1 MNLPLREVEP
11 QAEAAA
17 PAMPHIFVRAL
28 STPPGAP
35 WEQARAARLDSRH
48 GAPLPLAELMHQVRR
63 LDRWAP
69 GQPGRYAAFYI
80 RAREFRE
87 PFESSVE
94 VDGRTVRVKFGA
106 SSPDLR
112 RFQGA
117 GAALLAITLCGAIL
131 GTGVTLAL
139 AARREAETRLAAEEQ
154 LAASRLKLAQAH
166 RDRSN
171 QARDLRALVGHARPL
186 GEVLGDLTWVATSKT
201 PEARLTG
208 VHWERGLL
216 AVEARGEQPPFLAVD
231 RPIERSPKPL
241 RAGVWLWAV
250 GRPQDLVEQPRPV
263 AAELGP

>member
-1 MNLPLREVEP
+1 MNRPVREIAPEM
-11 QAEAAA
+11 EAGASA
-17 PAMPHIFVRAL
+17 TPHVFVRAL
-28 STPPGAP
+28 STPPGPP
-35 WEQARAARLDSRH
+35 WEQARAARLDARH
-48 GAPLPLAELMHQVRR
+48 GAPLPLPELMHQVRR

-87 PFESSVE
+87 PFEASVD
-94 VDGRTVRVKFGA
+94 VDGRPVRVKFGA
-106 SSPDLR
+106 SGPDLR
-112 RFQGA
+112 RFQGM
-117 GAALLAITLCGAIL
+117 GAAVLAIALCGAIL
-131 GTGVTLAL
+131 GTGITLAL
-139 AARREAETRLAAEEQ
+139 GARREAEARLAAAEQ
-154 LAASRLKLAQAH
+154 FAAARLKLAQAH

-186 GEVLGDLTWVATSKT
+186 AEVLGDLTWVATSKT

-250 GRPQDLVEQPRPV
+250 GRPQDLAGRPGPV
-263 AAELGP
+263 SAELGP